1 MALCDDVFAEL
12 MLDTDEYLE
21 EYKQQLRIELDR
33 QNLLPDL
40 NMEEVLVPT
49 NPLFSLQMTSNSSL

>member
-1 MALCDDVFAEL
+1 MALCDDVFAEP
-12 MLDTDEYLE
+12 MLDIDEYLE

-40 NMEEVLVPT
+40 NMEEVLVST